1 MPDKPQNEKPSSSAL
16 RKYSSTIFRNENFA
30 LGVILGVLI
39 GVFGVMTRGLSLG
52 RGNILNIM
60 LQSSMTGVVSVGQAL
75 VILTAGIDVSV
86 GGMSTLVACMGG
98 ALMTTMPG
106 FLGPIPVGAGLIL
119 MLLFGAGLGAINGL
133 FVSRLRLA
141 PLIVTLATWQ
151 ITRGAA
157 SVVSKEESMHLP
169 DALAFVAHSSI
180 GGVPIAA
187 FIFVTAIALG
197 YFVLSHTIFG
207 NSVYAVGGSEA
218 GAWLSGIKTR
228 NIVLWVYVISG
239 FCAAIA
245 AIVQVSRVMSA
256 SPVLWGITGL
266 ELSIDSIAA
275 VVIGGVSLFGGKG
288 NIIGVLLGVL
298 IIGVL
303 NNGMNLA
310 GLNIF
315 TQYLLKGGVILA
327 AVGVDA
333 WRRRSL

>member
-1 MPDKPQNEKPSSSAL
+1 MPDNPQSERPSSSAL

-39 GVFGVMTRGLSLG
+39 AVFGVTTHSLSLG
-52 RGNILNIM
+52 RANILNIM
-60 LQSSMTGVVSVGQAL
+60 LQSSMRGVVSVGQAM

-86 GGMSTLVACMGG
+86 GGLSALVACIGG
-98 ALMTTMPG
+98 ALMTPLPG
-106 FLGPIPVGAGLIL
+106 YVGPFPVGASLMV
-119 MLLFGAGLGAINGL
+119 MLLAGAGLGAINGL

-141 PLIVTLATWQ
+141 PLIVTLAMWQ
-151 ITRGAA
+151 ITRGGA
-157 SVVSKEESMHLP
+157 SVVSKEESMYLP
-169 DALAFVAHSSI
+169 EAMAFVAHQSI
-180 GGVPIAA
+180 GGVPIAV
-187 FIFVTAIALG
+187 FILVGAIVLG
-197 YFVLSHTIFG
+197 YFVLNHTTFG

-218 GAWLSGIKTR
+218 SAWLSGIKTR
-228 NIVLWVYVISG
+228 NILFWVYVISG

-256 SPVLWGITGL
+256 SPVIWGITGL
-266 ELSIDSIAA
+266 ELTIDSIAA
-275 VVIGGVSLFGGKG
+275 VVIGGISLFGGKG

-315 TQYLLKGGVILA
+315 TQYLLKGGVILV

>member
-1 MPDKPQNEKPSSSAL
+1 MLDNSPNEKSPGSVL
-16 RKYSSTIFRNENFA
+16 KEYWPKIVRNEYFA
-30 LGVILGVLI
+30 LGVILGVLMA
-39 GVFGVMTRGLSLG
+39 VFGVMTHGLSL
-52 RGNILNIM
+52 RRANILNIM
-60 LQSSMTGVVSVGQAL
+60 LQSSMRGVVSVGQAM

-86 GGMSTLVACMGG
+86 GGMSALVACIGG

-106 FLGPIPVGAGLIL
+106 YLGPIPVGAGLIL
-119 MLLFGAGLGAINGL
+119 MLLAGAGLGAINGL

-157 SVVSKEESMHLP
+157 SIVSKEESMHLP
-169 DALAFVAHSSI
+169 DALAFVAHGSI

-187 FIFVTAIALG
+187 FIFVAAIVLG
-197 YFVLSHTIFG
+197 YFILNHTIFG
-207 NSVYAVGGSEA
+207 NSVYAVGGNEPS
-218 GAWLSGIKTR
+218 AWLSGIRTR
-228 NIVLWVYVISG
+228 NTHFWVYIISG
-239 FCAAIA
+239 LCAAIA
-245 AIVQVSRVMSA
+245 AMIQVSRVMSA
-256 SPVLWGITGL
+256 SPVVWGITGL
-266 ELSIDSIAA
+266 ELAIDSIAA

-288 NIIGVLLGVL
+288 SIVGVLLGVL

-315 TQYLLKGGVILA
+315 TQYLLKGGVILV

>member
-1 MPDKPQNEKPSSSAL
+1 MPDNPQNEKPSSSAL
-16 RKYSSTIFRNENFA
+16 RKYSSTIFRNENFT

-39 GVFGVMTRGLSLG
+39 GVFGVMTRGLSLS
-52 RGNILNIM
+52 RDNALNIM
-60 LQSSMTGVVSVGQAL
+60 LQSSMRGVASVGQAL

-86 GGMSTLVACMGG
+86 GGLSALVACIGG
-98 ALMTTMPG
+98 ALMTPLPG
-106 FLGPIPVGAGLIL
+106 YVGPFPVGASLML
-119 MLLFGAGLGAINGL
+119 MLLAGAGLGAISGL

-141 PLIVTLATWQ
+141 PLIVTLAMWQ

-157 SVVSKEESMHLP
+157 SVVSKEESMYLP
-169 DALAFVAHSSI
+169 EAMAFVAHQSI
-180 GGVPIAA
+180 GGVPIAV
-187 FIFVTAIALG
+187 FILVGAIILG
-197 YFVLSHTIFG
+197 YFVLNHTTFG

-218 GAWLSGIKTR
+218 SAWLSGIKTR
-228 NIVLWVYVISG
+228 NILFWVYVISG

-256 SPVLWGITGL
+256 SPVIWGITGL
-266 ELSIDSIAA
+266 ELTIDSIAA
-275 VVIGGVSLFGGKG
+275 VVIGGISLFGGKG
-288 NIIGVLLGVL
+288 SIIGVLLGVL

-315 TQYLLKGGVILA
+315 TQYLLKGGVILV

>member
-1 MPDKPQNEKPSSSAL
+1 MPDNPQNEKPSSLAL

-39 GVFGVMTRGLSLG
+39 AVFGVMTHGLSLL
-52 RGNILNIM
+52 RANILNIL
-60 LQSSMTGVVSVGQAL
+60 LQSSMRGVVSVGQAM

-86 GGMSTLVACMGG
+86 GGLSALVACIGG

-106 FLGPIPVGAGLIL
+106 YLGPIPVSAGLIL
-119 MLLFGAGLGAINGL
+119 MLLVGAGLGAINGL

-141 PLIVTLATWQ
+141 PLIVTLAMWQ
-151 ITRGAA
+151 ITRGGA

-169 DALAFVAHSSI
+169 DALAFVAHQSI
-180 GGVPIAA
+180 GGVPIAV
-187 FIFVTAIALG
+187 FIFVGAIILG
-197 YFVLSHTIFG
+197 YFVLNHTTFG

-218 GAWLSGIKTR
+218 SAWLSGIKTR
-228 NIVLWVYVISG
+228 NIVFWVYVISG

-245 AIVQVSRVMSA
+245 AMIQISRVMSA
-256 SPVLWGITGL
+256 SPVIWGITGL
-266 ELSIDSIAA
+266 ELTIDSIAA
-275 VVIGGVSLFGGKG
+275 VVIGGISLFGGKG

-315 TQYLLKGGVILA
+315 TQYLLKGGVILV

>member
-1 MPDKPQNEKPSSSAL
+1 MLGNKQSVKSSGSVV
-16 RKYSSTIFRNENFA
+16 KEYSLKVARNENFA
-30 LGVILGVLI
+30 LAVILVVLTA
-39 GVFGVMTRGLSLG
+39 VFGVMTRGLSLS
-52 RGNILNIM
+52 RANVLNVL
-60 LQSSMTGVVSVGQAL
+60 LQSSMRGVVSVGQAL

-86 GGMSTLVACMGG
+86 GGLSALVACIGG

-106 FLGPIPVGAGLIL
+106 YVGPIPVSASLML
-119 MLLFGAGLGAINGL
+119 MLLAGAGLGAVSGL

-141 PLIVTLATWQ
+141 PLIVTLAMWQ

-157 SVVSKEESMHLP
+157 SVVSKEESIYLP
-169 DALAFVAHSSI
+169 DVMAFVAHQSI
-180 GGVPIAA
+180 GGVPIAV
-187 FIFVTAIALG
+187 FILVGAIVLG
-197 YFVLSHTIFG
+197 YFVLNHTTFG
-207 NSVYAVGGSEA
+207 NSVYAVGGNEA
-218 GAWLSGIKTR
+218 SAWLSGIKTR
-228 NIVLWVYVISG
+228 NTVFWVYVISG

-256 SPVLWGITGL
+256 SPVIWGITGL
-266 ELSIDSIAA
+266 ELTIDSIAA

-288 NIIGVLLGVL
+288 SIIGVLLGVL

-327 AVGVDA
+327 AVGVDV